1 MDNKGLISEMGK
13 SILGQRGSENNPRL
27 NDPGTVHGRDARCL
41 TVSVEEAGRI
51 LGISRGAAYTYAR
64 DGSIPTIRL
73 GKRLLVPK
81 AALDKL
87 LDVEVRD
94 AG

>member
-1 MDNKGLISEMGK
+1 MSVKKTQPAKRINLGPASAKGTQSEETD
-13 SILGQRGSENNPRL
+13 SER
-27 NDPGTVHGRDARCL
+27 R
-41 TVSVEEAGRI
+41 TVSVEEASRI
-51 LGISRGAAYTYAR
+51 LGISRGAAYTHAR

-87 LDVEVRD
+87 LTV
-94 AG
+94 A

>member
-1 MDNKGLISEMGK
+1 MNDPI
-13 SILGQRGSENNPRL
+13 QPRL
-27 NDPGTVHGRDARCL
+27 TSARKSPGGDSICL
-41 TVSVEEAGRI
+41 TVSVEEAARM
-51 LGISRGAAYTYAR
+51 LGISRGAAYTHAR

-87 LDVEVRD
+87 LTV
-94 AG
+94 A